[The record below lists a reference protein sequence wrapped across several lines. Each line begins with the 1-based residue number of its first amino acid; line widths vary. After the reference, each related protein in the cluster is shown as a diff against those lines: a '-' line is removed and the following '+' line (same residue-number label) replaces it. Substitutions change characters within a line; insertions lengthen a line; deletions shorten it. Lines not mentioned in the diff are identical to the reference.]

1 MAKTISTN
9 QIHPKKKTCVY
20 FKWTSN
26 FRLLEEWEW
35 VLELELKLKLKLMD
49 APKQVGHLSSRR
61 FQKEGFLR
69 SRPSGCVRVSADL
82 RICVSVC
89 LRCLCVCASAVS
101 VSVVCVCVS
110 V

>member
-1 MAKTISTN
+1 LAKTISTN
-9 QIHPKKKTCVY
+9 QIHPKKKNLC
-20 FKWTSN
+20 
-26 FRLLEEWEW
+26 LLQMDFQLSAFGGVGVGVGIGVEVEA
-35 VLELELKLKLKLMD
+35 KLMD

-89 LRCLCVCASAVS
+89 LRCLCVCASVCPYLWSAS
-101 VSVVCVCVS
+101 V
-110 V
+110 